1 MSRPLLKTTNMQQQ
15 IHNGQL
21 VTCLM
26 KALLDGERSL
36 SNIPLLVKRIIKD
49 EMWGEF
55 YVDKTKQLVECASF
69 MQFVTAQPMEG
80 LGTSIE
86 MLKRICAEDQEA
98 FTLIDQVMKRR
109 CGRPSKAENVDNIN
123 INDPVD
129 NINKVS
135 RPAGTSRQR
144 ALRQLRESRPDLH
157 AQVLKGKL
165 SPHAAMIE
173 AGFRK
178 KTMTLQSDPVQ
189 AAQYLKRR
197 FTKTEFDAFKK
208 ELLA

>member
-1 MSRPLLKTTNMQQQ
+1 MQQQ

-21 VTCLM
+21 VTGLM
-26 KALLDGERSL
+26 EALLDGERSL

-49 EMWGEF
+49 EMWRDF
-55 YVDKTKQLVECASF
+55 YVDRTKQTVTPSAFAS
-69 MQFVTAQPMEG
+69 FVTAQPMEG
-80 LGTSIE
+80 LGTNIE
-86 MLKRICAEDQEA
+86 MLKRICAEDDEA
-98 FTLIDQVMKRR
+98 IDLIDQATKGQQGRR
-109 CGRPSKAENVDNIN
+109 TDIVDNVNEVARPSGN
-123 INDPVD
+123 
-129 NINKVS
+129 
-135 RPAGTSRQR
+135 TRQR
-144 ALRQLRESRPDLH
+144 ALRQLRKSRPDLH
-157 AQVLKGKL
+157 AKVIKGKL

-178 KTMTLQSDPVQ
+178 KTMTIQSDPVQ

>member
-15 IHNGQL
+15 IHNGHV
-21 VTCLM
+21 VTGLM
-26 KALLDGERSL
+26 EALLDGERSL

-49 EMWGEF
+49 EMWREF
-55 YVDKTKQLVECASF
+55 YVDRTKQTVTHAPSAFVSF
-69 MQFVTAQPMEG
+69 VIAQPMEG
-80 LGTSIE
+80 LGTNIE
-86 MLKRICAEDQEA
+86 MLKRICAEDKEA
-98 FTLIDQVMKRR
+98 LDLIDQATQGKHGGDRKSERIKTDIVRLDTNQH
-109 CGRPSKAENVDNIN
+109 GN
-123 INDPVD
+123 
-129 NINKVS
+129 
-135 RPAGTSRQR
+135 TRQH
-144 ALRQLRESRPDLH
+144 ALRKLRKSRPDLH

-178 KTMTLQSDPVQ
+178 KTMTIQSDPVQ
-189 AAQYLKRR
+189 AARYLKRR

>member
-1 MSRPLLKTTNMQQQ
+1 MQQQ

-21 VTCLM
+21 VTGLM
-26 KALLDGERSL
+26 EALLDGERSL

-49 EMWGEF
+49 EMWRDF
-55 YVDKTKQLVECASF
+55 YVDRTKQTVTHAPSAFASF
-69 MQFVTAQPMEG
+69 ATAQPMEG

-86 MLKRICAEDQEA
+86 MLERICGEDKEA
-98 FTLIDQVMKRR
+98 LSLIYQATQGKHGGDRKSERI
-109 CGRPSKAENVDNIN
+109 KTDNISLDTN
-123 INDPVD
+123 QH
-129 NINKVS
+129 
-135 RPAGTSRQR
+135 GTSRQQ
-144 ALRQLRESRPDLH
+144 ALRKLRKSRLDLH
-157 AQVLKGKL
+157 AKVLKGKL

-178 KTMTLQSDPVQ
+178 KTMTIQSDPVQ

>member
-21 VTCLM
+21 VTGLM

-49 EMWGEF
+49 EMWQEF
-55 YVDKTKQLVECASF
+55 YVDRTKQTVTHAPSAF
-69 MQFVTAQPMEG
+69 VSFVTAQPMEG
-80 LGTSIE
+80 LGTNIE
-86 MLKRICAEDQEA
+86 MLERICAEDKEA
-98 FTLIDQVMKRR
+98 LSLIYQATQGKHGGDRGNQYT
-109 CGRPSKAENVDNIN
+109 GGKADIISLATNQH
-123 INDPVD
+123 
-129 NINKVS
+129 
-135 RPAGTSRQR
+135 GTSRQH
-144 ALRQLRESRPDLH
+144 ALRKLRKSRPDLH
-157 AQVLKGKL
+157 AKVLKGKL

-178 KTMTLQSDPVQ
+178 KTMTIQSDPVQ

>member
-1 MSRPLLKTTNMQQQ
+1 MQQQ

-21 VTCLM
+21 VTGLM
-26 KALLDGERSL
+26 EALLNGERSL

-49 EMWGEF
+49 EMWREF
-55 YVDKTKQLVECASF
+55 YVDRTKQLVERASF

-80 LGTSIE
+80 LGTNIE
-86 MLKRICAEDQEA
+86 MLQRICAEDKEA
-98 FTLIDQVMKRR
+98 LDLIDQATQGKHGGDRKSEHIKRDIVTLDADR
-109 CGRPSKAENVDNIN
+109 RGN
-123 INDPVD
+123 
-129 NINKVS
+129 
-135 RPAGTSRQR
+135 TRQH
-144 ALRQLRESRPDLH
+144 ALRKLRKDRPDLH

>member
-1 MSRPLLKTTNMQQQ
+1 
-15 IHNGQL
+15 
-21 VTCLM
+21 M

-49 EMWGEF
+49 KMWGEF

-86 MLKRICAEDQEA
+86 MLKRICAEDKEA
-98 FTLIDQVMKRR
+98 FDLIDQVTQGKQGERTDLVNNVNEVV
-109 CGRPSKAENVDNIN
+109 RPLGN
-123 INDPVD
+123 
-129 NINKVS
+129 
-135 RPAGTSRQR
+135 TRQR
-144 ALRQLRESRPDLH
+144 ALRQLRKSRPDLH

-178 KTMTLQSDPVQ
+178 KTMTIQSDPVL